1 MINNVT
7 IVGRLTADIE
17 LQKTNSGKSTAR
29 FSVACERPKS
39 KDAEKVTDFIRCS
52 AFNKT
57 AEILAHYAK
66 KGQFLGIGGKLT
78 SFSYED
84 RNGNKVSGMEVLV
97 NDAQLIGGAPQ
108 PKPQQM
114 QMNPT
119 EQRWENPQNIR
130 VDEITFPEGI
140 SSDDLPF

>member
-17 LQKTNSGKSTAR
+17 VQKTQTGKSIAK
-29 FSVACERPKS
+29 FSVACERPKA

-57 AEILAHYAK
+57 AETLAQYAK
-66 KGQFLGIGGKLT
+66 KGQFLGIAGKLT

-97 NDAQLIGGAPQ
+97 NDAQLIGGQ

-130 VDEITFPEGI
+130 TSEITFPED
-140 SSDDLPF
+140 STFEDNLPF

>member
-17 LQKTNSGKSTAR
+17 VQKTQTGKSIAK
-29 FSVACERPKS
+29 FSVACERPKA

-57 AEILAHYAK
+57 AEILAQYAK

-108 PKPQQM
+108 QKPQQM

-119 EQRWENPQNIR
+119 EQIWENPQNIR

-140 SSDDLPF
+140 RSDDLPF